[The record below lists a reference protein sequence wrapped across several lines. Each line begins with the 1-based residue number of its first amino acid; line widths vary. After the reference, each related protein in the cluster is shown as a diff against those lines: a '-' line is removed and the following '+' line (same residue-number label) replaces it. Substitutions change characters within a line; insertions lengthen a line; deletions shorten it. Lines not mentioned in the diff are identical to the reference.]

1 MNIILITIDVDNYN
15 YDICMFLLQ
24 FTQWSLAIVNRFQEN
39 GT

>member
-1 MNIILITIDVDNYN
+1 MNIILITTVDNYN